1 MTDETKDRD
10 DRVVEFRPR
19 SPEEAGEKKERKR
32 RPSRRSWLEKSSG
45 VYSAGQMLLCQIA
58 SPEGGG
64 YSVLILPDNVQAYL
78 ISNRRHKPGEQV
90 WTQFLCVSDDRL
102 MVNVLDRNPAVPL
115 HDFSRQFK
123 TGQIVNCKI
132 LQGRPGGYDVIVGD
146 NDLPAVLKSNRRL
159 DVGTEVSARV
169 EMVDEDL
176 IVLNEVFRAKSD

>member
-1 MTDETKDRD
+1 MTDDNKDRD

-32 RPSRRSWLEKSSG
+32 RPSKRSWLENSSG
-45 VYSAGQMLLCQIA
+45 AYSAGQMLLCEIV

-90 WTQFLCVSDDRL
+90 WTQFNCTRDDRL
-102 MVNVLDRNPAVPL
+102 LVNVLDRTSTLSPYNYSE
-115 HDFSRQFK
+115 HYK
-123 TGQIVNCKI
+123 IGQILNCRI
-132 LQGRPGGYDVIVGD
+132 LKGRPGGYDVIVGE
-146 NDLPAVLKSNRRL
+146 NDLPAVLKSSRRL

-169 EMVDEDL
+169 EMADEDL